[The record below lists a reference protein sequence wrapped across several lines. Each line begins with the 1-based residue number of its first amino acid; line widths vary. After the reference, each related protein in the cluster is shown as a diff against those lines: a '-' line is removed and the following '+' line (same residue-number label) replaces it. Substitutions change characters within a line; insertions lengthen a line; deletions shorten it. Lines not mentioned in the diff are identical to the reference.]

1 MKKLITLFFLLFST
15 FSIKADLFDF
25 FKSKS
30 VNTTPFQSTSEIM
43 KRMNSII
50 KTAEHCSRARV
61 YYYSSGKHMRGGES
75 ACDDYYD
82 WEKKFFPRYKVTKKS
97 YKTNEIKYKLRY
109 IQDLEEAD

>member
-1 MKKLITLFFLLFST
+1 LNKLLIMFFLLFLSFST
-15 FSIKADLFDF
+15 KADLFDF
-25 FKSKS
+25 FKSKP
-30 VNTTPFQSTSEIM
+30 VKAVPFQSASEIM

-50 KTAEHCSRARV
+50 KTAEHCSRACM

-82 WEKKFFPRYKVTKKS
+82 WERNFFLCYKITNSS
-97 YKTNEIKYKLRY
+97 YKTNEVKYKLRY